1 MASVFLWVV
10 TRGIRFE
17 IIKFFF
23 RKELGLKIPNPVVP
37 IHILRLVAVA
47 LPQLRV
53 ISSIGT

>member
-23 RKELGLKIPNPVVP
+23 RKELGLKIPSPVTP
-37 IHILRLVAVA
+37 IHILRLVVVA